1 MKSLVL
7 LAFVSSSALAGEMRD
22 CSEAYNGKQTSC
34 EVVECSDKFKS
45 FLGTWTGPFQIYSQQ
60 YSKMISYL
68 NTVTYSEKDCLKN
81 TENGELFIIGRK
93 TDVYAPVVNEAGEV
107 VQASVTKPG
116 LMITGKDAKGERFLR
131 TIDSENG
138 LVNYSHVFTDV
149 AAELSIWQ
157 FTYPGDGQNA
167 PMTIRVI
174 DGRDLSEVMGAH
186 KRFVTITMQ
195 GSFGEVVGG
204 SGYHTLRK

>member
-1 MKSLVL
+1 MRPLVL
-7 LAFVSSSALAGEMRD
+7 LALVSSSGLASEVRD
-22 CSEAYNGKQTSC
+22 CSEAYNGKQATC
-34 EVVECSDKFKS
+34 EVVPCSDKFKS

-60 YSKMISYL
+60 FSKMISYL

-93 TDVYAPVVNEAGEV
+93 TDVYAPVLNEAGEV
-107 VQASVTKPG
+107 VQASVSKPG

-131 TIDSENG
+131 TIDSEMG
-138 LVNYSHVFTDV
+138 QVNYSPVFTDV
-149 AAELSIWQ
+149 AADLSIWQ
-157 FTYPGDGQNA
+157 YNYPGDETNA
-167 PMTIRVI
+167 PMNIRVI
-174 DGRDLSEVMGAH
+174 DGRDLSEVTGAH

-195 GSFGEVVGG
+195 GSFGEAVGG